1 MKRQVLEVLSGKGN
15 TSALTTNDLFILV
28 NETTEITDIFVTG
41 GTYSSGTT
49 EFTFTNNTGG
59 TFNVTGFY
67 IPSATTAYKVFTA
80 LLTQSG
86 GDNTQYINWDDN
98 PNTLTIGV
106 TYTIT
111 ENTAT
116 DFIPN
121 GAPNNDVGTI
131 FIATSSVV
139 RWDKSNTGPN
149 QVSYNTGAPIA
160 TVLENTLGFN
170 PYFIYG
176 SVGAYS
182 SQNSDWNQYLTNSI
196 PVQTFINCG
205 NYSVNYQFSAK
216 ANYSYEEARFFINSF
231 NNGELADDVLS
242 DIDGFFKTSLEIRV
256 YN

>member
-121 GAPNNDVGTI
+121 GAPNNGVGTS

-139 RWDKSNTGPN
+139 KWDKSNTGPN

-160 TVLENTLGFN
+160 TVLENTIGNVWFTFVFDGQYN
-170 PYFIYG
+170 INKENNFDSSKTAIFIGPPTWDGGDYYFQAGPDGVSPIYLVSKYLPTG
-176 SVGAYS
+176 LNVNGAFL
-182 SQNSDWNQYLTNSI
+182 NTTI
-196 PVQTFINCG
+196 
-205 NYSVNYQFSAK
+205 
-216 ANYSYEEARFFINSF
+216 
-231 NNGELADDVLS
+231 
-242 DIDGFFKTSLEIRV
+242 EIRV

>member
-49 EFTFTNNTGG
+49 VFTNNTGG

-67 IPSATTAYKVFTA
+67 VPSATTAYKVFTA

-86 GDNTQYINWDDN
+86 GDNIQYINWDDN

-121 GAPNNDVGTI
+121 GAPNNNVGTS

-139 RWDKSNTGPN
+139 KWDKSNTGPN

-160 TVLENTLGFN
+160 TVLENTIGNIWFSYNDVGNYVVSSNGL
-170 PYFIYG
+170 FIG
-176 SVGAYS
+176 
-182 SQNSDWNQYLTNSI
+182 NKTYLTIELYFGSLDG
-196 PVQTFINCG
+196 QGTF
-205 NYSVNYQFSAK
+205 
-216 ANYSYEEARFFINSF
+216 RNSF
-231 NNGELADDVLS
+231 YYTGDSSLRINTQSTGDGYTWTFSN
-242 DIDGFFKTSLEIRV
+242 DILLNTPIEIRV